1 MKRFV
6 KLLALLVGISS
17 CTQED
22 YELPA
27 MQSEINSQLMSSILE
42 INDVTTWEEELNYCL
57 KGKGRNLL
65 LSQGLEMIEYKL
77 QKGEVIFGREA
88 ILHKLSDDTLLP
100 IYNDSTN
107 INNFN
112 LLGIAEINLSLIHI

>member
-27 MQSEINSQLMSSILE
+27 MQSEINSQLMFSILE
-42 INDVTTWEEELNYCL
+42 INDVATWE
-57 KGKGRNLL
+57 
-65 LSQGLEMIEYKL
+65 
-77 QKGEVIFGREA
+77 
-88 ILHKLSDDTLLP
+88 
-100 IYNDSTN
+100 
-107 INNFN
+107 
-112 LLGIAEINLSLIHI
+112 